1 MTAPATKKQT
11 IAYYKTNVGIFIQ
24 NLWGAAY
31 NNYSAVPHFE
41 HCKFN
46 GVIGHNTLNNGYM
59 HLEGHNDLH
68 TFERWAF
75 PKQVQTGYKLRA
87 DVPDAVAATLPKF
100 FALADVQSSWDAAEE
115 ETVFGN
121 KEFDAVKSL
130 YSVAY
135 ETTEGSWEA
144 VEFEPVILGDI
155 VVENYNQPEKM
166 VVRYQND
173 GAWDSGKIAEADLST
188 VVSYADIEKLLTPEF
203 MLHTRPCKLTSDQVY
218 KIVRAFVKENIN
230 PRAAEITSDYDFC
243 FTVKRKI
250 HHKPVTTRTET
261 KKANGR
267 SYASPKFNSRTVTY
281 RSEEIFEMTSAS
293 KHYNQYTIIQGWDA
307 DSLVDMQEQV
317 KYYLDTLM
325 QEINK
330 EVEVCSCCNGVGS
343 VVTKIATNA
352 R

>member
-1 MTAPATKKQT
+1 MTAPAAKKQT

-24 NLWGAAY
+24 KLNCGAYY
-31 NNYSAVPHFE
+31 NPYPFTAF
-41 HCKFN
+41 KFN
-46 GVIGHNTLNNGYM
+46 GIQGHGELTNGYL
-59 HLEGHNDLH
+59 HLQAESSLH
-68 TFERWAF
+68 TVERWVS
-75 PKQVQTGYKLRA
+75 PVQVQTGYKLRA
-87 DVPDAVAATLPKF
+87 DVPEAVAATLPAF
-100 FALADVQSSWDAAEE
+100 FSLP
-115 ETVFGN
+115 TVERVWGLEDDDYSFGN
-121 KEFDAVKSL
+121 KEFQAIKSL
-130 YSVAY
+130 YTEAY

-166 VVRYQND
+166 VVRYQSE
-173 GAWDSGKIAEADLST
+173 GAWGSGKIAEADLST

-218 KIVRAFVKENIN
+218 KLVRAYVKENIN

-267 SYASPKFNSRTVTY
+267 SYASPKFNSRTVSY

-293 KHYNQYTIIQGWDA
+293 KHYNNYTIIQGWEA
-307 DSLVDMQEQV
+307 NSLVDMQNQV

-343 VVTKIATNA
+343 VITKIATNA